1 LGFFVGGDGRP
12 RAGWRLATQYLT
24 YRIYTRNFLTVLII
38 SVSVDAGTGPVTAY
52 NYPFVFTLI
61 SVVSLT
67 MALLTVWLAGRFLD
81 RRSFADFGLH
91 FGGAWWVDFAFGL
104 GLGAAL
110 MTTIFGAQHA
120 LGWVS
125 VTETFV
131 SPGTDFLVGLVPPL
145 VTFVCVG
152 ISEELISR
160 GYQLRNG
167 AEGLAGIG
175 LGPRAAVLLAWTL
188 SSLFF
193 GLLHAANPNATT
205 FSILNIV
212 LAGFMLGAGYV
223 LTGELAIPIGLH
235 ISWNL
240 FQGPVFGF
248 PVSGIRSGGS
258 SVFAIGQN
266 GPSLWTGGAF
276 GPEGGL
282 LGVLAIIAGCALTFL
297 YVRLRYG
304 KADVETSLT
313 VPPTRQPPA
322 AYDPT

>member
-1 LGFFVGGDGRP
+1 
-12 RAGWRLATQYLT
+12 
-24 YRIYTRNFLTVLII
+24 VLII

-52 NYPFVFTLI
+52 NLPFVFTFI
-61 SVVSLT
+61 AVVSLA

-81 RRSFADFGLH
+81 RRPFADFGLH

-110 MTTIFGAQHA
+110 MTIIFGAQYA

-125 VTETFV
+125 VTEAFV
-131 SPGTDFLVGLVPPL
+131 SPGTGFLVGLVPPL
-145 VTFVCVG
+145 VTYVCVG

-167 AEGLAGIG
+167 AEGLAGMG
-175 LGPRAAVLLAWTL
+175 LSPRAAVLLAWAL

-193 GLLHAANPNATT
+193 GFLHAANPNATT

-212 LAGFMLGAGYV
+212 LAGFMLGAGYA

-248 PVSGIRSGGS
+248 PVSGKQSGGS
-258 SVFAIGQN
+258 SVFVIGQN
-266 GPSLWTGGAF
+266 GPSLWTGGLF

-282 LGVLAIIAGCALTFL
+282 LGVIAIVVGCVLTFF

-304 KADVETSLT
+304 KADLEISLT
-313 VPPTRQPPA
+313 IPPTRQTPVASDPA
-322 AYDPT
+322 